1 MIKYTN
7 QKLIWP
13 LYYDH
18 NVNGKRFIHFFQPRD
33 HKNWKEVSC
42 HEVLLST
49 KSDNSLVRW
58 SHLLIQQNHKVIW
71 GHMKNKKQHN
81 PTSIKSFSTKHY
93 RLMTS
98 SEKPSLY
105 QMLLWR
111 HLGYENWYISTSI
124 RPVATKL
131 RKLILKI
138 GKIWCN
144 EFMEK
149 IWNSLETIFNFF
161 TEVILSNFNNCHEY
175 CDYWLWFSN
184 LITCFLAFL
193 NKWLKKL
200 SFTARISKIFA
211 FHCSAEVSRISNPN
225 QNCLSRAEAS
235 LYLIHGSKVGICKYF
250 SLFSI

>member
-7 QKLIWP
+7 QKLIWL
-13 LYYDH
+13 LYCNY
-18 NVNGKRFIHFFQPRD
+18 NVNGKRCIHFFEPRG

-42 HEVLLST
+42 AEVLLST
-49 KSDNSLVRW
+49 KSDNPLVRW

-71 GHMKNKKQHN
+71 VHMKNKKRHN

-149 IWNSLETIFNFF
+149 IWNSLETIFSFF
-161 TEVILSNFNNCHEY
+161 TEV
-175 CDYWLWFSN
+175 
-184 LITCFLAFL
+184 T
-193 NKWLKKL
+193 
-200 SFTARISKIFA
+200 SFTYFIECMFKK
-211 FHCSAEVSRISNPN
+211 EKNVSLNSFEWL
-225 QNCLSRAEAS
+225 QQLSSTLR
-235 LYLIHGSKVGICKYF
+235 LLIVI
-250 SLFSI
+250 